1 MTFTVH
7 GISASKGIAI
17 GRVRIV
23 DRGRPEVAERSLDPS
38 RIEPE
43 VRRFRRAVQ
52 AARRELRSVKA
63 RIPEG
68 TPKEIAAFID
78 AHLLMLEDEAISKA
92 PIACIRERR
101 CNAEWALKLQRD
113 ALVAVFEEID
123 DPYLRARKDDVEHVV
138 NRVQIHLQGRRRKE
152 SPSGESAAGKIIH
165 ADDLT
170 PADTVLMQHQGV
182 AGFMT
187 EFGGPNSH
195 TAILARSLDIPAVVG
210 LHRSAALLRDGD
222 EVVLDGREGVVIVSP
237 ADVVKRFYERRRR
250 EIDRVKTARRKLRST
265 PTVTAD
271 GEPVVLQANVELPGE
286 SVGAVRD
293 GAAGVGLYRTEFLFM
308 NRREPPD
315 EQEQFEAYS
324 ELVAALKG
332 APVTIRTLDLG
343 ADKQVDGARPGA
355 PATSNPALGL
365 RAVRLCLKEQS
376 LFRPQIRAIL
386 RASACGPVRMMIPM
400 LANTTELDQVLRI
413 VRDCKRDL
421 DARDERYDASMP
433 IGAMIEVPAAAIC
446 ADIFARR
453 LDFLSIGTNDL
464 IQYTIAID
472 RVDDEVSYLYDP
484 LHPAV
489 LRLVTTTIQAGRKA
503 GIPVAMCGE
512 MAGDA
517 HYTKLLLGMGL
528 REFSVHPN
536 ALLEVKQI
544 IGQTRIASA
553 RRLTRR
559 ILQSTNSATR
569 LALID
574 ELNQSEAPS
583 LSSTN

>member
-1 MTFTVH
+1 MTFTIH

-17 GRVRIV
+17 GRVRIL
-23 DRGRPEVAERSLDPS
+23 DRGRPEVTERSLDPS
-38 RIEPE
+38 RIEAE

-113 ALVAVFEEID
+113 GLVAIFDEIA

-138 NRVQIHLQGRRRKE
+138 NRVQIHLQGRHRKE
-152 SPSGESAAGKIIH
+152 PPPGESAAGKIIH

-222 EVVLDGREGVVIVSP
+222 EVVLDGRQGVVIVSP
-237 ADVVKRFYERRRR
+237 DEAVRRFYQRRGR
-250 EIDRVKTARRKLRST
+250 EIGRIRAARRKLRST

-286 SVGAVRD
+286 FAGAVRD
-293 GAAGVGLYRTEFLFM
+293 GAAGIGLYRTEYLFM

-324 ELVAALKG
+324 ELVGALKG

-343 ADKQVDGARPGA
+343 ADKQVDGTRPDA
-355 PATSNPALGL
+355 PVTSNPALGL

-386 RASACGPVRMMIPM
+386 RASAHGPVRMMIPM
-400 LANTTELDQVLRI
+400 LANTTELAQVLRI
-413 VRDCKRDL
+413 VHDCKREL
-421 DARDERYDASMP
+421 DARGERYDASMP
-433 IGAMIEVPAAAIC
+433 VGAMIEVPAAAIC

-544 IGQTRIASA
+544 IGETRIAPA
-553 RRLTRR
+553 RRFARR
-559 ILQSTNSATR
+559 ILQSTHSATR

-574 ELNQSEAPS
+574 ELNRSRG
-583 LSSTN
+583 

>member
-17 GRVRIV
+17 GRVRTV
-23 DRGRPEVAERSLDPS
+23 DRGRPEATERTLDPS
-38 RIEPE
+38 RIEAE
-43 VRRFRRAVQ
+43 VRRFRRAVH
-52 AARRELRSVKA
+52 AARGELRAVKA
-63 RIPEG
+63 RIPAG

-78 AHLLMLEDEAISKA
+78 THLLMLEDEAISRA
-92 PIACIRERR
+92 PITYIRETR
-101 CNAEWALKLQRD
+101 CNAEWALKLERD
-113 ALVAVFEEID
+113 ALVAVFDAMD
-123 DPYLRARKDDVEHVV
+123 DPYLRTRKDDVEHVV
-138 NRVQIHLQGRRRKE
+138 NRVQVHLQGKRRKE
-152 SPSGESAAGKIIH
+152 PPPGETVAGRIIH

-210 LHRSAALLRDGD
+210 LHRSAAALLRDGD
-222 EVVLDGREGVVIVSP
+222 EVVLDGRQGVVIVSP
-237 ADVVKRFYERRRR
+237 SEVVKRFYERRRR
-250 EIDRVKTARRKLRST
+250 EIARIKAARHRLRST
-265 PTVTAD
+265 PAVTAD
-271 GEPVVLQANVELPGE
+271 GEPVGLQANVELPGE
-286 SVGAVRD
+286 SAGAVRD

-308 NRREPPD
+308 NRRDPPD
-315 EQEQFEAYS
+315 EQEQFDAYS
-324 ELVAALKG
+324 GLVGALKG

-343 ADKQVDGARPGA
+343 ADKQVDGTRPDA

-386 RASACGPVRMMIPM
+386 RASARGPVRMMIPM
-400 LANTTELDQVLRI
+400 LTTVTELDQVLRI
-413 VRDCKRDL
+413 VRDCKCEL
-421 DARDERYDASMP
+421 DAEGEHYDASMP
-433 IGAMIEVPAAAIC
+433 VGAMIEVPAAAIC
-446 ADIFARR
+446 ADIFAPR
-453 LDFLSIGTNDL
+453 LDFFSIGTNDL

-472 RVDDEVSYLYDP
+472 RIDDEVSYLYDP

-489 LRLVTTTIQAGRKA
+489 LRLIAITIAAGRKA

-517 HYTKLLLGMGL
+517 RYTKLLLGMGL

-544 IGQTRIASA
+544 IGETRIALA
-553 RRLTRR
+553 RKFTRR
-559 ILQSTNSATR
+559 ILRSIRSTTR
-569 LALID
+569 LALVD
-574 ELNQSEAPS
+574 ELNRTGS
-583 LSSTN
+583 

>member
-1 MTFTVH
+1 MTFTIR
-7 GISASKGIAI
+7 GISASRGLAI
-17 GRVRIV
+17 GRVHAV
-23 DRGRPEVAERSLDPS
+23 ARGRPEAIERRLDPS
-38 RIEPE
+38 RVEAE
-43 VRRFRRAVQ
+43 VERFGRAVA
-52 AARRELRSVKA
+52 AARRELGAVKA

-78 AHLLMLEDEAISKA
+78 THLLMLEDEAITTA
-92 PIACIRERR
+92 PLGYIRELR
-101 CNAEWALKLQRD
+101 CNAEWALKLECD
-113 ALVAVFEEID
+113 ALVAVFDAMD
-123 DPYLRARKDDVEHVV
+123 DPYLRTRKDDVEHVV
-138 NRVQIHLQGRRRKE
+138 DRVQTHLREAGGKR
-152 SPSGESAAGKIIH
+152 PPPGESAAGRIVY

-187 EFGGPNSH
+187 EFGGSNSH
-195 TAILARSLDIPAVVG
+195 TAILARSLNIPAVVG

-237 ADVVKRFYERRRR
+237 ADIVKRFYEYRRR
-250 EIDRVKTARRKLRST
+250 EIERTRVARRKLRAT

-271 GEPVVLQANVELPGE
+271 GEPVILQANVELPGE
-286 SVGAVRD
+286 SAGAVRD

-308 NRREPPD
+308 NRSHPPD

-324 ELVAALKG
+324 ELVTALKG
-332 APVTIRTLDLG
+332 FPVTVRTLDLG
-343 ADKQVDGARPGA
+343 ADKQVDGARPDA

-365 RAVRLCLKEQS
+365 RAVRLCLKDQS

-413 VRDCKRDL
+413 VRDCKREL
-421 DARDERYDASMP
+421 DERGEGYDASMP
-433 IGAMIEVPAAAIC
+433 VGAMIEVPAAAIC

-489 LRLVTTTIQAGRKA
+489 LRLVATTIAAGRKA

-517 HYTKLLLGMGL
+517 RYTKLLLGMGL

-544 IGQTRIASA
+544 IGETRITSA
-553 RRLTRR
+553 RKSTRR
-559 ILQSTNSATR
+559 ILLSTHAATR
-569 LALID
+569 HALVD
-574 ELNQSEAPS
+574 DLNRLNRTAV
-583 LSSTN
+583 

>member
-1 MTFTVH
+1 MTFTIH
-7 GISASKGIAI
+7 GLSASNGVAI
-17 GRVRIV
+17 GRVHAV
-23 DRGRPEVAERSLDPS
+23 DRVRTEVAERRIDPS
-38 RIEPE
+38 QVEAE
-43 VRRFRRAVQ
+43 VSRFGRAVD
-52 AARRELRSVKA
+52 AARLELRAVKA

-68 TPKEIAAFID
+68 TPREIAAFID
-78 AHLLMLEDEAISKA
+78 THLLMLEDEAISKA
-92 PIACIRERR
+92 PVTYIRDMR
-101 CNAEWALKLQRD
+101 CNAEWALKLECD
-113 ALVAVFEEID
+113 ALVAVFDAMD
-123 DPYLRARKDDVEHVV
+123 DPYLRTRKNDVEHVV
-138 NRVQIHLQGRRRKE
+138 NSVQIHLQGERRKT
-152 SPSGESAAGKIIH
+152 SPSSEPAAGRIIC

-187 EFGGPNSH
+187 EFGGPTSH
-195 TAILARSLDIPAVVG
+195 TAILARSLNIPAVVG

-222 EVVLDGREGVVIVSP
+222 EVVLDGRQGIVIVSP

-250 EIDRVKTARRKLRST
+250 EIERIKSARRKLRAT

-271 GEPVVLQANVELPGE
+271 GEPVLLQANVELPGE
-286 SVGAVRD
+286 SAGAVRD

-308 NRREPPD
+308 NRRDPPD
-315 EQEQFEAYS
+315 EQEQFKAYA
-324 ELVAALKG
+324 ELVAGMKG

-343 ADKQVDGARPGA
+343 ADKQVDGTRPDA
-355 PATSNPALGL
+355 PVTSNPALGL

-386 RASACGPVRMMIPM
+386 RASASGPVRMMIPM

-413 VRDCKRDL
+413 VCECKRDL
-421 DARDERYDASMP
+421 DARGEGYDESMP
-433 IGAMIEVPAAAIC
+433 VGAMIEVPAAAIC

-489 LRLVTTTIQAGRKA
+489 LRLVATTIAAGRKA

-512 MAGDA
+512 MAGDGR
-517 HYTKLLLGMGL
+517 YTKLLLGMGL

-536 ALLEVKQI
+536 ALLEVKQL
-544 IGQTRIASA
+544 IGETRIAPA
-553 RRLTRR
+553 RKLTRR
-559 ILQSTNSATR
+559 IMRSTRATTR
-569 LALID
+569 DALVD
-574 ELNQSEAPS
+574 ELNRSGG
-583 LSSTN
+583 

>member
-1 MTFTVH
+1 MTFTLH

-17 GRVRIV
+17 GTVHAV
-23 DRGRPEVAERSLDPS
+23 DRGRPEATRRTLDPS
-38 RIEPE
+38 RIEAE
-43 VRRFRRAVQ
+43 VRRFGRAVD
-52 AARRELRSVKA
+52 AARLELRAVKA
-63 RIPEG
+63 RIPKG
-68 TPKEIAAFID
+68 TPKEIATFID
-78 AHLLMLEDEAISKA
+78 THLLMLEDEAISRA
-92 PIACIRERR
+92 PISYIRKER
-101 CNAEWALKLQRD
+101 CNAEWALKLERD
-113 ALVAVFEEID
+113 ALVAVFDAMD
-123 DPYLRARKDDVEHVV
+123 DPYLRTRKDDVEHVV
-138 NRVQIHLQGRRRKE
+138 NRVQTHLQTGHRGK
-152 SPSGESAAGKIIH
+152 PHAGESTAGRIVY

-195 TAILARSLDIPAVVG
+195 TAILARSLNIPAVVG
-210 LHRSAALLRDGD
+210 LHRSATLLRDGD
-222 EVVLDGREGVVIVSP
+222 EVVLDGRRGIVIVSP
-237 ADVVKRFYERRRR
+237 AELVKRFYERRRR
-250 EIDRVKTARRKLRST
+250 EIERIRAARRKLRSM

-286 SVGAVRD
+286 FAGAVRD

-308 NRREPPD
+308 NRRDPPD
-315 EQEQFEAYS
+315 EQEQLEAYA
-324 ELVAALKG
+324 ELVAGLKG

-343 ADKQVDGARPGA
+343 ADKQVDGARPDA

-376 LFRPQIRAIL
+376 LFRPQVRAIL
-386 RASACGPVRMMIPM
+386 RASAHGPVRMMIPM
-400 LANTTELDQVLRI
+400 LANTTELHQVHRI
-413 VRDCKRDL
+413 VRDCKREL
-421 DARDERYDASMP
+421 DARGESYDASMP
-433 IGAMIEVPAAAIC
+433 VGAMIEVPAAAIC

-472 RVDDEVSYLYDP
+472 RIDDEVSYLYDP

-489 LRLVTTTIQAGRKA
+489 LRLIATTIGAGRKA

-517 HYTKLLLGMGL
+517 RYTKLLLGMGL

-544 IGQTRIASA
+544 IGETRIAPA
-553 RRLTRR
+553 RQLTRR
-559 ILQSTNSATR
+559 ILRSTRTATR
-569 LALID
+569 LALVD
-574 ELNQSEAPS
+574 ELNRAGR
-583 LSSTN
+583 

>member
-1 MTFTVH
+1 MTFTIH

-23 DRGRPEVAERSLDPS
+23 DRGRPEVGERTLEPLQ
-38 RIEPE
+38 IEAE
-43 VRRFRRAVQ
+43 VRRFRRAVR
-52 AARRELRSVKA
+52 AARLDLRAVKA

-68 TPKEIAAFID
+68 TPREIAAFID
-78 AHLLMLEDEAISKA
+78 THLLMLEDEAVSKA
-92 PIACIRERR
+92 PVAYIRERR
-101 CNAEWALKLQRD
+101 CNAEWALKLECD
-113 ALVAVFEEID
+113 ALVAVFDAMD
-123 DPYLRARKDDVEHVV
+123 DPYLRTRKDDVEHVV
-138 NRVQIHLQGRRRKE
+138 NQVQIHLQGGRRKQPPDE
-152 SPSGESAAGKIIH
+152 AAAGKIIY

-170 PADTVLMQHQGV
+170 PADTVLIQHQGV

-195 TAILARSLDIPAVVG
+195 TAILARSLNIPAVVG

-222 EVVLDGREGVVIVSP
+222 EVILDGRQGVVIVSP
-237 ADVVKRFYERRRR
+237 DEATRRFYQRRGRGTARIRAARRR
-250 EIDRVKTARRKLRST
+250 LRSM

-286 SVGAVRD
+286 FAGAVRD
-293 GAAGVGLYRTEFLFM
+293 GAAGIGLCRTEYLFM
-308 NRREPPD
+308 NRSEPPD

-324 ELVAALKG
+324 GLVGVLKG

-355 PATSNPALGL
+355 PVTSNPALGL

-386 RASACGPVRMMIPM
+386 RTSAHGPVRMMIPM

-413 VRDCKRDL
+413 VRDCEREL
-421 DARDERYDASMP
+421 DARGERYDASMP
-433 IGAMIEVPAAAIC
+433 VGAMIEVPAAAIC

-472 RVDDEVSYLYDP
+472 RIDDEVSYLYDP

-489 LRLVTTTIQAGRKA
+489 LRLVTTTIGAGRKA

-544 IGQTRIASA
+544 IGETRVALA

-559 ILQSTNSATR
+559 ILRSTHSSTR

-574 ELNQSEAPS
+574 ELNRTEG
-583 LSSTN
+583 

>member
-1 MTFTVH
+1 MTFTIH
-7 GISASKGIAI
+7 GISASKGVAI
-17 GRVRIV
+17 GRVHAVR
-23 DRGRPEVAERSLDPS
+23 RGRSEAVERRLDPEQ
-38 RIEPE
+38 IEAE
-43 VRRFRRAVQ
+43 VERFGRAVD
-52 AARRELRSVKA
+52 AARLELRGVKA

-78 AHLLMLEDEAISKA
+78 THLLMLDDEAISRA
-92 PIACIRERR
+92 PIAYIRDMR
-101 CNAEWALKLQRD
+101 CNAEWALKLECD
-113 ALVAVFEEID
+113 ALVAVFDAMD
-123 DPYLRARKDDVEHVV
+123 DPYLRTRKDDVEHVV
-138 NRVQIHLQGRRRKE
+138 NRVQIHLRGGHHATPPPDEAAVGR
-152 SPSGESAAGKIIH
+152 IIY

-195 TAILARSLDIPAVVG
+195 TAILARSLNIPAVVG

-222 EVVLDGREGVVIVSP
+222 EVVLDGRQGIVIVSP
-237 ADVVKRFYERRRR
+237 AELVKRFYERRRR
-250 EIDRVKTARRKLRST
+250 EIERIRSARRKLRAT

-271 GEPVVLQANVELPGE
+271 GEPVGLQANVELPGE
-286 SVGAVRD
+286 SAGAVRD

-308 NRREPPD
+308 NRRDPPD
-315 EQEQFEAYS
+315 EQEQFEAYA

-343 ADKQVDGARPGA
+343 ADKQVDGTRPDA
-355 PATSNPALGL
+355 PVTSNPALGL

-386 RASACGPVRMMIPM
+386 RASASGPVRMMIPM

-413 VRDCKRDL
+413 VRDCKREL
-421 DARDERYDASMP
+421 DARGESYDASMP
-433 IGAMIEVPAAAIC
+433 VGAMIEVPAAAIC

-489 LRLVTTTIQAGRKA
+489 LRLVAITIAAGRKA

-517 HYTKLLLGMGL
+517 RYTKLLLGMGL

-544 IGQTRIASA
+544 IGETRISPA
-553 RRLTRR
+553 RRLSRR
-559 ILQSTNSATR
+559 ILRSSRATTR
-569 LALID
+569 DALVE
-574 ELNQSEAPS
+574 ELNR
-583 LSSTN
+583 TGV

>member
-1 MTFTVH
+1 MTFTIH
-7 GISASKGIAI
+7 GLSASNGVAI
-17 GRVRIV
+17 GRVHAV
-23 DRGRPEVAERSLDPS
+23 DRGRTEVVERRIDPS
-38 RIEPE
+38 QVEAE
-43 VRRFRRAVQ
+43 VSRFGRAVD
-52 AARRELRSVKA
+52 AARLELRAVKA

-68 TPKEIAAFID
+68 TPREIAAFID
-78 AHLLMLEDEAISKA
+78 THLLMLEDEAISKA
-92 PIACIRERR
+92 PVTYIRDMR
-101 CNAEWALKLQRD
+101 CNAEWALKLECD
-113 ALVAVFEEID
+113 ALVAVFDAMD
-123 DPYLRARKDDVEHVV
+123 DPYLRTRKNDVEHVV
-138 NRVQIHLQGRRRKE
+138 NSVQIHLQGERRKT
-152 SPSGESAAGKIIH
+152 SPSSEPAAGRIIY

-187 EFGGPNSH
+187 EFGGPTSH
-195 TAILARSLDIPAVVG
+195 TAILARSLNIPAVVG

-222 EVVLDGREGVVIVSP
+222 EVVLDGRQGIVIVSP

-250 EIDRVKTARRKLRST
+250 EIERIKSARRKLRAT

-271 GEPVVLQANVELPGE
+271 GEPVLLQANVELPGE
-286 SVGAVRD
+286 SAGAVRD

-308 NRREPPD
+308 NRRDPPD
-315 EQEQFEAYS
+315 EQEQFKAYA
-324 ELVAALKG
+324 ELVAGMKG

-343 ADKQVDGARPGA
+343 ADKQVDGTRPDA
-355 PATSNPALGL
+355 PVTSNPALGL

-386 RASACGPVRMMIPM
+386 RASASGAVRMMIPM

-413 VRDCKRDL
+413 VRECKRDL
-421 DARDERYDASMP
+421 DARGEGYDESMP
-433 IGAMIEVPAAAIC
+433 VGAMIEVPAAAIC

-489 LRLVTTTIQAGRKA
+489 LRLVATTIAAGRKA

-512 MAGDA
+512 MAGDGR
-517 HYTKLLLGMGL
+517 YTKLLLGMGL

-536 ALLEVKQI
+536 ALLEVKQL
-544 IGQTRIASA
+544 IGETRIAPA
-553 RRLTRR
+553 RKLTRR
-559 ILQSTNSATR
+559 IMRSTRATTR
-569 LALID
+569 DALVD
-574 ELNQSEAPS
+574 ELNRSGG
-583 LSSTN
+583 

>member
-17 GRVRIV
+17 GRVRTV
-23 DRGRPEVAERSLDPS
+23 DRGRPEATERTLDPS
-38 RIEPE
+38 RIEAE
-43 VRRFRRAVQ
+43 VRRFRRAVH
-52 AARRELRSVKA
+52 AARGELRAVKA
-63 RIPEG
+63 RIPAG

-78 AHLLMLEDEAISKA
+78 THLLMLEDEAISRA
-92 PIACIRERR
+92 PITYIRETR
-101 CNAEWALKLQRD
+101 CNAEWALKLERD
-113 ALVAVFEEID
+113 ALVAVFDAMD
-123 DPYLRARKDDVEHVV
+123 DPYLRTRKDDVEHVV
-138 NRVQIHLQGRRRKE
+138 NRVQIHLQGKRRKE
-152 SPSGESAAGKIIH
+152 PPPGETVAGRIIH

-210 LHRSAALLRDGD
+210 LHRSAAALLRDGD
-222 EVVLDGREGVVIVSP
+222 EVVLDGRQGVVIVSP
-237 ADVVKRFYERRRR
+237 SEVVKRFYERRRR
-250 EIDRVKTARRKLRST
+250 EIARIKAARHRLRST
-265 PTVTAD
+265 PAVTAD
-271 GEPVVLQANVELPGE
+271 GEPVGLQANVELPGE
-286 SVGAVRD
+286 SAGAVRD

-308 NRREPPD
+308 NRRDPPD
-315 EQEQFEAYS
+315 EQEQFDAYS
-324 ELVAALKG
+324 GLVGALKG

-343 ADKQVDGARPGA
+343 ADKQVDGTRPDA

-386 RASACGPVRMMIPM
+386 RASARGPVRMMIPM
-400 LANTTELDQVLRI
+400 LTTVTELDQVLRI
-413 VRDCKRDL
+413 VRDCKCEL
-421 DARDERYDASMP
+421 DAEGEHYDASMP
-433 IGAMIEVPAAAIC
+433 VGAMIEVPAAAIC
-446 ADIFARR
+446 ADIFAPR
-453 LDFLSIGTNDL
+453 LDFFSIGTNDL

-472 RVDDEVSYLYDP
+472 RIDDEVSYLYDP

-489 LRLVTTTIQAGRKA
+489 LRLIAITIAAGRKA

-517 HYTKLLLGMGL
+517 RYTKLLLGMGL

-544 IGQTRIASA
+544 IGETRIALA
-553 RRLTRR
+553 RKFTRR
-559 ILQSTNSATR
+559 ILRSIRSTTR
-569 LALID
+569 LALVD
-574 ELNQSEAPS
+574 ELNRTGS
-583 LSSTN
+583 

>member
-1 MTFTVH
+1 MTFTIH

-17 GRVRIV
+17 GCVHAV
-23 DRGRPEVAERSLDPS
+23 DRGISEASERRLDPS
-38 RIEPE
+38 RVEEE
-43 VRRFRRAVQ
+43 VTRFGEAVD
-52 AARRELRSVKA
+52 AARLELRAVKA
-63 RIPEG
+63 RIPAE
-68 TPKEIAAFID
+68 TPREIAAFID
-78 AHLLMLEDEAISKA
+78 THLLMLEDEAISRA
-92 PIACIRERR
+92 PINYIREKR
-101 CNAEWALKLQRD
+101 CNAEWALKLERD
-113 ALVAVFEEID
+113 ALVAVFDAMD
-123 DPYLRARKDDVEHVV
+123 DPYLRTRKDDVEHVV
-138 NRVQIHLQGRRRKE
+138 NRVQIHLQAGRDRKT
-152 SPSGESAAGKIIH
+152 PSARTPAGRIVY
-165 ADDLT
+165 ADDLS

-195 TAILARSLDIPAVVG
+195 TAILARSLNIPAVVG
-210 LHRSAALLRDGD
+210 LHRSAALLQHGD
-222 EVVLDGREGVVIVSP
+222 EVVLDGGQGVVIVSP
-237 ADVVKRFYERRRR
+237 VEAVKRFYVRRLR
-250 EIDRVKTARRKLRST
+250 EIERIRAARRKLRST

-286 SVGAVRD
+286 SAGAVRD

-308 NRREPPD
+308 NRHDSPD

-332 APVTIRTLDLG
+332 APVNIRTLDLG
-343 ADKQVDGARPGA
+343 ADKQVDGARPDA

-365 RAVRLCLKEQS
+365 RAVRLCLKDQS

-400 LANTTELDQVLRI
+400 LANTSELDQVLRI
-413 VRDCKRDL
+413 VRDCKREL
-421 DARDERYDASMP
+421 DARGEHYDASMP
-433 IGAMIEVPAAAIC
+433 VGAMIEVPAAAIC

-489 LRLVTTTIQAGRKA
+489 LRLVATTIAAGRKA
-503 GIPVAMCGE
+503 GVPVAMCGE

-517 HYTKLLLGMGL
+517 RYTKLLLGMGL

-544 IGQTRIASA
+544 IGETRIAPA
-553 RRLTRR
+553 RKLTRR
-559 ILQSTNSATR
+559 ILRSTRAATR
-569 LALID
+569 HALIE
-574 ELNQSEAPS
+574 ELNRAGG
-583 LSSTN
+583 

>member
-1 MTFTVH
+1 MTFTIR
-7 GISASKGIAI
+7 GISASRGLAI
-17 GRVRIV
+17 GRVHAV
-23 DRGRPEVAERSLDPS
+23 ARGRPEAIERRLAPS
-38 RIEPE
+38 RVEAE
-43 VRRFRRAVQ
+43 VERFGRAVI
-52 AARRELRSVKA
+52 AARRELGAVKA

-78 AHLLMLEDEAISKA
+78 THLLMLEDEAITTA
-92 PIACIRERR
+92 PLGYIRELR
-101 CNAEWALKLQRD
+101 CNAEWALKLECD
-113 ALVAVFEEID
+113 ALVAVFDAMD
-123 DPYLRARKDDVEHVV
+123 DPYLRTRKDDVEHVV
-138 NRVQIHLQGRRRKE
+138 DRVQTHLREAGGKR
-152 SPSGESAAGKIIH
+152 PPPGESAAGRIVY

-187 EFGGPNSH
+187 EFGGSNSH
-195 TAILARSLDIPAVVG
+195 TAILARSLNIPAVVG

-237 ADVVKRFYERRRR
+237 ADIVKRFYEYRRR
-250 EIDRVKTARRKLRST
+250 EIERTRVARRKLRAT

-286 SVGAVRD
+286 SAGAVRD

-308 NRREPPD
+308 NRSHPPD

-324 ELVAALKG
+324 ELVTALKG
-332 APVTIRTLDLG
+332 FPVTVRTLDLG
-343 ADKQVDGARPGA
+343 ADKQVDGARPDA

-413 VRDCKRDL
+413 VRDCKREL
-421 DARDERYDASMP
+421 DERGEGYDASMP
-433 IGAMIEVPAAAIC
+433 VGAMIEVPAAAIC

-489 LRLVTTTIQAGRKA
+489 LRLVATTIAAGRKA

-517 HYTKLLLGMGL
+517 RYTKLLLGMGL

-544 IGQTRIASA
+544 IGETRITSA
-553 RRLTRR
+553 RKSTRR
-559 ILQSTNSATR
+559 ILLSTHAATR
-569 LALID
+569 HALVD
-574 ELNQSEAPS
+574 ELNRLNRTAV
-583 LSSTN
+583 

>member
-17 GRVRIV
+17 GRVRTV
-23 DRGRPEVAERSLDPS
+23 DRGRPEATERTLDPS
-38 RIEPE
+38 RIEAE
-43 VRRFRRAVQ
+43 VRRFRRAVH
-52 AARRELRSVKA
+52 AARGELRAVKA

-78 AHLLMLEDEAISKA
+78 THLLMLEDEAISRA
-92 PIACIRERR
+92 PITYIRETR
-101 CNAEWALKLQRD
+101 CNAEWALKLERD
-113 ALVAVFEEID
+113 ALVAVFDAMD
-123 DPYLRARKDDVEHVV
+123 DPYLRTRKDDVEHVV
-138 NRVQIHLQGRRRKE
+138 NRVQIHLQGKRRKE
-152 SPSGESAAGKIIH
+152 PPPGETVAGRIIH

-210 LHRSAALLRDGD
+210 LHRSAAALLRDGD
-222 EVVLDGREGVVIVSP
+222 EVVLDGRRGVVIVSP
-237 ADVVKRFYERRRR
+237 SEVVKRFYERRGR
-250 EIDRVKTARRKLRST
+250 EIARIKAARHRLRST
-265 PTVTAD
+265 PAVTAD

-286 SVGAVRD
+286 SAGAVRD

-308 NRREPPD
+308 NRRDPPD
-315 EQEQFEAYS
+315 EQEQFDAYS
-324 ELVAALKG
+324 GLVAELKG

-343 ADKQVDGARPGA
+343 ADKQVDGARPDA

-386 RASACGPVRMMIPM
+386 RASARGPVRMMIPM
-400 LANTTELDQVLRI
+400 LATTTELDQVLRI
-413 VRDCKRDL
+413 VRDCKREL
-421 DARDERYDASMP
+421 DAEGGRYDASMP
-433 IGAMIEVPAAAIC
+433 VGAMIEVPAAAIC
-446 ADIFARR
+446 ADIFAPR
-453 LDFLSIGTNDL
+453 LDFFSIGTNDL

-472 RVDDEVSYLYDP
+472 RIDDEVSYLYDP

-489 LRLVTTTIQAGRKA
+489 LRLIAITIAAGCKA

-517 HYTKLLLGMGL
+517 RYTKLLLGMGL

-544 IGQTRIASA
+544 IGETQIAPA
-553 RRLTRR
+553 RKLARR
-559 ILQSTNSATR
+559 ILRSTRSTTR
-569 LALID
+569 LALVD
-574 ELNQSEAPS
+574 ELNR
-583 LSSTN
+583 TGR

>member
-17 GRVRIV
+17 GRVRTV
-23 DRGRPEVAERSLDPS
+23 DRGRPEATERTLDPS
-38 RIEPE
+38 RIEAE
-43 VRRFRRAVQ
+43 VRRFRRAVR
-52 AARRELRSVKA
+52 AARGELRAVKA

-78 AHLLMLEDEAISKA
+78 THLLMLEDEAISRA
-92 PIACIRERR
+92 PITYIRETR
-101 CNAEWALKLQRD
+101 CNAEWALKLERD
-113 ALVAVFEEID
+113 ALVAVFDAMD
-123 DPYLRARKDDVEHVV
+123 DPYLRTRKDDVEHVV
-138 NRVQIHLQGRRRKE
+138 NRVQIHLQGKRRKE
-152 SPSGESAAGKIIH
+152 PPPGETVAGRIIH

-210 LHRSAALLRDGD
+210 LHRSAAALLRDGD
-222 EVVLDGREGVVIVSP
+222 EVVLDGRQGVVIVSP
-237 ADVVKRFYERRRR
+237 SEVVKRFYERRRR
-250 EIDRVKTARRKLRST
+250 EIARIKAARHRLRST
-265 PTVTAD
+265 PAVTAD
-271 GEPVVLQANVELPGE
+271 GEPVGLQANVELPGE
-286 SVGAVRD
+286 SAGAVRD

-308 NRREPPD
+308 NRRDPPD
-315 EQEQFEAYS
+315 EQEQFDAYS
-324 ELVAALKG
+324 GLVAALKG

-343 ADKQVDGARPGA
+343 ADKQVDGARPDA

-386 RASACGPVRMMIPM
+386 RASARGPVRMMIPM
-400 LANTTELDQVLRI
+400 LTTVTELDQVLRI
-413 VRDCKRDL
+413 VRDCKCEL
-421 DARDERYDASMP
+421 DAEGEHYDASMP
-433 IGAMIEVPAAAIC
+433 VGAMIEVPAAAIC
-446 ADIFARR
+446 ADIFAPR
-453 LDFLSIGTNDL
+453 LDFFSIGTNDL

-472 RVDDEVSYLYDP
+472 RIDDEVSYLYDP

-489 LRLVTTTIQAGRKA
+489 LRLIAITIAAGRKA

-517 HYTKLLLGMGL
+517 RYTKLLLGMGL

-544 IGQTRIASA
+544 IGETRIALA
-553 RRLTRR
+553 RKFTRR
-559 ILQSTNSATR
+559 ILRSIRSTTR
-569 LALID
+569 LALVD
-574 ELNQSEAPS
+574 ELNRTGS
-583 LSSTN
+583 

>member
-1 MTFTVH
+1 MTFTIR
-7 GISASKGIAI
+7 GISASRGLAI
-17 GRVRIV
+17 GRVQAV
-23 DRGRPEVAERSLDPS
+23 ARGRPEATERRLEPS
-38 RIEPE
+38 RVEAE
-43 VRRFRRAVQ
+43 VERFGRAVA
-52 AARRELRSVKA
+52 AARLELGAIKA

-78 AHLLMLEDEAISKA
+78 THLLMLEDEAITTA
-92 PIACIRERR
+92 PLGYIRELR
-101 CNAEWALKLQRD
+101 CNAEWALKLECD
-113 ALVAVFEEID
+113 ALVSVFEAMD
-123 DPYLRARKDDVEHVV
+123 DPYLRTRKDDVEHVV
-138 NRVQIHLQGRRRKE
+138 DRVQAHLQEERGKR
-152 SPSGESAAGKIIH
+152 PPPGESAAGRIVY

-187 EFGGPNSH
+187 EFGGSNSH
-195 TAILARSLDIPAVVG
+195 TAILARSLNIPAVVG

-237 ADVVKRFYERRRR
+237 TDIVKRFYEHRRR
-250 EIDRVKTARRKLRST
+250 EIERTRAARRKLRAT

-286 SVGAVRD
+286 SAGAVRD

-308 NRREPPD
+308 NRSHPPD

-324 ELVAALKG
+324 ELVTALKG
-332 APVTIRTLDLG
+332 FPVTVRTLDLG
-343 ADKQVDGARPGA
+343 ADKQVDGARPDA

-413 VRDCKRDL
+413 VRDCKREL
-421 DARDERYDASMP
+421 DERGEGYDASMP
-433 IGAMIEVPAAAIC
+433 VGAMIEVPAAAIC

-472 RVDDEVSYLYDP
+472 RIDDEVSYLYDP

-489 LRLVTTTIQAGRKA
+489 LRLVATTIAAGRKA

-517 HYTKLLLGMGL
+517 RYTKLLLGMGL

-544 IGQTRIASA
+544 IGETRITSA
-553 RRLTRR
+553 RKATRR
-559 ILQSTNSATR
+559 ILRSTHAATR
-569 LALID
+569 HALVD
-574 ELNQSEAPS
+574 DLNR
-583 LSSTN
+583 TGV

>member
-17 GRVRIV
+17 GRVRTV
-23 DRGRPEVAERSLDPS
+23 DRGRPEATERTLDPS
-38 RIEPE
+38 RIEAE
-43 VRRFRRAVQ
+43 VRRFRRAVH
-52 AARRELRSVKA
+52 AARGELRAVKA

-78 AHLLMLEDEAISKA
+78 THLLMLEDEAISRA
-92 PIACIRERR
+92 PITYIRETR
-101 CNAEWALKLQRD
+101 CNAEWALKLERD
-113 ALVAVFEEID
+113 ALVAVFDAMD
-123 DPYLRARKDDVEHVV
+123 DPYLRTRKDDVEHVV
-138 NRVQIHLQGRRRKE
+138 NRVQIHLQGKRRKE
-152 SPSGESAAGKIIH
+152 PPPGETVAGRIIH

-210 LHRSAALLRDGD
+210 LHRSAAALLRDGD
-222 EVVLDGREGVVIVSP
+222 EVVLDGRQGVVIVSP
-237 ADVVKRFYERRRR
+237 SEVVKRFYERRRR
-250 EIDRVKTARRKLRST
+250 EIARIKAARHRLRST
-265 PTVTAD
+265 PAVTAD
-271 GEPVVLQANVELPGE
+271 GEPVGLQANVELPGE
-286 SVGAVRD
+286 SAGAVRD

-308 NRREPPD
+308 NRRDPPD
-315 EQEQFEAYS
+315 EQEQFDAYS
-324 ELVAALKG
+324 GLVAALKG

-343 ADKQVDGARPGA
+343 ADKQVDGARPDA

-386 RASACGPVRMMIPM
+386 RASARGPVRMMIPM
-400 LANTTELDQVLRI
+400 LTTVTELDQVLRI
-413 VRDCKRDL
+413 VRDCKCEL
-421 DARDERYDASMP
+421 DAEGEHYDASMP
-433 IGAMIEVPAAAIC
+433 VGAMIEVPAAAIC
-446 ADIFARR
+446 ADIFAPR
-453 LDFLSIGTNDL
+453 LDFFSIGTNDL

-472 RVDDEVSYLYDP
+472 RIDDEVSYLYDP

-489 LRLVTTTIQAGRKA
+489 LRLIAITIAAGRKA

-517 HYTKLLLGMGL
+517 RYTKLLLGMGL

-544 IGQTRIASA
+544 IGETRIALA
-553 RRLTRR
+553 RKFTRR
-559 ILQSTNSATR
+559 ILRSIRSTTR
-569 LALID
+569 LALVD
-574 ELNQSEAPS
+574 ELNRTGS
-583 LSSTN
+583 

>member
-1 MTFTVH
+1 MTFTIH

-17 GRVRIV
+17 GRVHAV
-23 DRGRPEVAERSLDPS
+23 DHGRPEAAEHTLDPS
-38 RIEPE
+38 RIEAE
-43 VRRFRRAVQ
+43 VGRFGEAVN
-52 AARRELRSVKA
+52 AARLELRAVKA

-68 TPKEIAAFID
+68 TPREIAAFID
-78 AHLLMLEDEAISKA
+78 THLLMLEDEAISKA
-92 PIACIRERR
+92 PINYIREMR
-101 CNAEWALKLQRD
+101 CNAEWALKLERD
-113 ALVAVFEEID
+113 ALVAVFDAMD
-123 DPYLRARKDDVEHVV
+123 DPYLRTRKDDVEHVV
-138 NRVQIHLQGRRRKE
+138 NRVQVHLQGGPGTRP
-152 SPSGESAAGKIIH
+152 PSRHAPAGRIVY

-195 TAILARSLDIPAVVG
+195 TAILARSLNIPAVVG

-222 EVVLDGREGVVIVSP
+222 EVVLDGRQGIVIVSP
-237 ADVVKRFYERRRR
+237 ADVVKRFYTRRWR
-250 EIDRVKTARRKLRST
+250 EIERIKAARSKLRST

-286 SVGAVRD
+286 SAGAVRD

-308 NRREPPD
+308 NRREPPE

-324 ELVAALKG
+324 ELVTALKG

-343 ADKQVDGARPGA
+343 ADKQVDGARPDA

-365 RAVRLCLKEQS
+365 RAVRLCLKEQG
-376 LFRPQIRAIL
+376 LFRTQIRAIL
-386 RASACGPVRMMIPM
+386 RVSASGPVRMMIPM

-413 VRDCKRDL
+413 VRDCKREL
-421 DARDERYDASMP
+421 DARGERYDASMP
-433 IGAMIEVPAAAIC
+433 VGAMIEVPAAAIC
-446 ADIFARR
+446 ADVFARR

-472 RVDDEVSYLYDP
+472 RVDDAVSYLYDP

-489 LRLVTTTIQAGRKA
+489 LRLIATTIAAGRKA

-517 HYTKLLLGMGL
+517 RYTKLLLGMGL

-536 ALLEVKQI
+536 ALLEVKQT
-544 IGQTRIASA
+544 IGETRIAPA
-553 RRLTRR
+553 RKLTRR
-559 ILQSTNSATR
+559 ILRSTRSTTCH
-569 LALID
+569 ALVE
-574 ELNQSEAPS
+574 ELNR
-583 LSSTN
+583 TGG

>member
-1 MTFTVH
+1 MTFTIH

-17 GRVRIV
+17 GRVRAV
-23 DRGRPEVAERSLDPS
+23 DRGRSEAVERRLHPSQVEAEVER
-38 RIEPE
+38 
-43 VRRFRRAVQ
+43 FGRAVD
-52 AARRELRSVKA
+52 AARLELRAVKA
-63 RIPEG
+63 RIPRG
-68 TPKEIAAFID
+68 TPAEIAAFID
-78 AHLLMLEDEAISKA
+78 THLLMLEDEAISSA
-92 PIACIRERR
+92 PIAYIREMR
-101 CNAEWALKLQRD
+101 CNAEWALKLECD
-113 ALVAVFEEID
+113 ALVAVFDAMD
-123 DPYLRARKDDVEHVV
+123 DPYLRTRKDDVEHVV
-138 NRVQIHLQGRRRKE
+138 NRVRTHLREEGRTGPPPPDE
-152 SPSGESAAGKIIH
+152 AAAGRIIC

-195 TAILARSLDIPAVVG
+195 TAILARSLNIPAVVG

-222 EVVLDGREGVVIVSP
+222 EVVLDGRQGVVIVSP
-237 ADVVKRFYERRRR
+237 ADIVKRFYERRRR
-250 EIDRVKTARRKLRST
+250 EIERIRSARRRLRAT

-286 SVGAVRD
+286 SAGAVRD

-308 NRREPPD
+308 NRRDPPD

-324 ELVAALKG
+324 ELVTALKG

-343 ADKQVDGARPGA
+343 ADKQVDGARPDA
-355 PATSNPALGL
+355 PVTSNPALGL

-386 RASACGPVRMMIPM
+386 RASARGPVRMMIPM
-400 LANTTELDQVLRI
+400 LASTTELDQVLRI
-413 VRDCKRDL
+413 VRESKREL
-421 DARDERYDASMP
+421 DARGERYDASMP
-433 IGAMIEVPAAAIC
+433 VGAMIEVPAAAIC

-464 IQYTIAID
+464 IQYTLAAD
-472 RVDDEVSYLYDP
+472 RVDDEVSYLHDP

-489 LRLVTTTIQAGRKA
+489 LRLVATTIAAGRKA
-503 GIPVAMCGE
+503 GKPVAMCGE

-517 HYTKLLLGMGL
+517 RYTKLLLGMGL

-536 ALLEVKQI
+536 ALLEVRQI
-544 IGQTRIASA
+544 IGETRIAPA
-553 RRLTRR
+553 RGLTQR
-559 ILQSTNSATR
+559 ILRSTHAATR
-569 LALID
+569 HALVE
-574 ELNQSEAPS
+574 ELNRAG
-583 LSSTN
+583 T

>member
-1 MTFTVH
+1 MTFTIQ
-7 GISASKGIAI
+7 GIGASKGIAI
-17 GRVRIV
+17 GRVHAV
-23 DRGRPEVAERSLDPS
+23 DRGRAEATERRLAPSEIEAEVER
-38 RIEPE
+38 
-43 VRRFRRAVQ
+43 FGRAVD
-52 AARRELRSVKA
+52 AARLELRAVKA
-63 RIPEG
+63 RIPDG

-78 AHLLMLEDEAISKA
+78 THLLMLEDEAISRA
-92 PIACIRERR
+92 PTTYIREMR
-101 CNAEWALKLQRD
+101 CNAEWALKLERD
-113 ALVAVFEEID
+113 ALVSVFDAMD
-123 DPYLRARKDDVEHVV
+123 DPYLRTRKDDVEHVV
-138 NRVQIHLQGRRRKE
+138 NRVQIHLQGERR
-152 SPSGESAAGKIIH
+152 SAPPSGETAAGRIIH

-195 TAILARSLDIPAVVG
+195 TAILARSLNIPAVVG
-210 LHRSAALLRDGD
+210 LHRAAALLRDGD
-222 EVVLDGREGVVIVSP
+222 EVVLDGRQGVVVVSP
-237 ADVVKRFYERRRR
+237 ADLVKRFYARRRR
-250 EIDRVKTARRKLRST
+250 EIERIRAARRKLRSM

-286 SVGAVRD
+286 SAGAVRD

-308 NRREPPD
+308 NRRDPPD
-315 EQEQFEAYS
+315 EEEQFEAYT
-324 ELVAALKG
+324 ELVASLKG

-343 ADKQVDGARPGA
+343 ADKQVDGARPDA
-355 PATSNPALGL
+355 PASSNPALGL

-386 RASACGPVRMMIPM
+386 RASAHGPVRMMIPM

-413 VRDCKRDL
+413 VRESKREL
-421 DARDERYDASMP
+421 DARGERYDGTMP
-433 IGAMIEVPAAAIC
+433 VGAMIEVPAAAIC

-489 LRLVTTTIQAGRKA
+489 LRLVATTIAAGRKA

-517 HYTKLLLGMGL
+517 RYTKLLLGMGL

-544 IGQTRIASA
+544 IGETRIAPA
-553 RRLTRR
+553 RKLTRR
-559 ILQSTNSATR
+559 ILRSTRPATR
-569 LALID
+569 HSLVE
-574 ELNQSEAPS
+574 ELNRTAG
-583 LSSTN
+583 

>member
-1 MTFTVH
+1 MTFTIH

-17 GRVRIV
+17 GRVYAV
-23 DRGRPEVAERSLDPS
+23 DRGRSEVVEHRLEPS
-38 RIEPE
+38 RIEAE
-43 VRRFRRAVQ
+43 VERFARAVE
-52 AARRELRSVKA
+52 AARQELRAVKA

-68 TPKEIAAFID
+68 TPREIAAFID
-78 AHLLMLEDEAISKA
+78 THLLMLEDEAISSA
-92 PIACIRERR
+92 PLAYIREMG
-101 CNAEWALKLQRD
+101 CNAEWALKLECD
-113 ALVAVFEEID
+113 ALVAAFDAMD
-123 DPYLRARKDDVEHVV
+123 DPYLRTRRNDVEHVV
-138 NRVQIHLQGRRRKE
+138 DRVQTHLRGGHRTPPPPDEVVAGR
-152 SPSGESAAGKIIH
+152 IIY

-195 TAILARSLDIPAVVG
+195 TAILARSLNIPAVVG

-222 EVVLDGREGVVIVSP
+222 EVVLDGRQGVVVVAPIAS
-237 ADVVKRFYERRRR
+237 VKRFYDRRRR
-250 EIDRVKTARRKLRST
+250 EIERIRSARRKLRAT

-286 SVGAVRD
+286 SAGAVRD

-308 NRREPPD
+308 NRIDPPD
-315 EQEQFEAYS
+315 EQEQYETYA

-343 ADKQVDGARPGA
+343 ADKQVDGARPDA
-355 PATSNPALGL
+355 PITSNPALGL

-386 RASACGPVRMMIPM
+386 RASASGPVRMLIPM
-400 LANTTELDQVLRI
+400 LATTTELDQVLRI

-421 DARDERYDASMP
+421 DVRGEGYDGSMP
-433 IGAMIEVPAAAIC
+433 VGAMIEVPAAAIC

-472 RVDDEVSYLYDP
+472 RVDDEASDLYDP
-484 LHPAV
+484 MHPAV
-489 LRLVTTTIQAGRKA
+489 LRLVVTTIAAGRKA

-517 HYTKLLLGMGL
+517 RYTKLLLGMGL

-544 IGQTRIASA
+544 IGETQVAPA
-553 RRLTRR
+553 RKLARR
-559 ILQSTNSATR
+559 ILRSTRASTR
-569 LALID
+569 HALVE
-574 ELNQSEAPS
+574 ELNRTGP
-583 LSSTN
+583 

>member
-1 MTFTVH
+1 MTFTIR
-7 GISASKGIAI
+7 GISASRGLAI
-17 GRVRIV
+17 GRVHAV
-23 DRGRPEVAERSLDPS
+23 ARGRPEAIERRLDPS
-38 RIEPE
+38 RVEAE
-43 VRRFRRAVQ
+43 VERFGRAVA
-52 AARRELRSVKA
+52 AARRELGAVKA

-78 AHLLMLEDEAISKA
+78 THLLMLEDEAITTA
-92 PIACIRERR
+92 PLGYIRELR
-101 CNAEWALKLQRD
+101 CNAEWALKLECD
-113 ALVAVFEEID
+113 ALVAVFDAMD
-123 DPYLRARKDDVEHVV
+123 DPYLRTRKDDVEHVV
-138 NRVQIHLQGRRRKE
+138 DRVQTHLREAGGKR
-152 SPSGESAAGKIIH
+152 PPPGESAAGRIVY

-187 EFGGPNSH
+187 EFGGSNSH
-195 TAILARSLDIPAVVG
+195 TAILARSLNIPAVVG

-237 ADVVKRFYERRRR
+237 ADIVKRFYEYRRR
-250 EIDRVKTARRKLRST
+250 EIERTRVARRKLRAT

-271 GEPVVLQANVELPGE
+271 GEPVILQANVELPGE
-286 SVGAVRD
+286 SAGAVRD

-308 NRREPPD
+308 NRSHPPD

-324 ELVAALKG
+324 ELVTALKG
-332 APVTIRTLDLG
+332 FPVTVRTLDLG
-343 ADKQVDGARPGA
+343 ADKQVDGARPDA

-365 RAVRLCLKEQS
+365 RAVRLCLKDQS

-413 VRDCKRDL
+413 VRDCKREL
-421 DARDERYDASMP
+421 DERGEGYDASMP
-433 IGAMIEVPAAAIC
+433 VGAMIEVPAAAIC

-489 LRLVTTTIQAGRKA
+489 LRLVATTIAAGRKA

-517 HYTKLLLGMGL
+517 RYTKLLLGMGL

-544 IGQTRIASA
+544 IGETRITSA
-553 RRLTRR
+553 RKSTRR
-559 ILQSTNSATR
+559 ILLSTHAATR
-569 LALID
+569 HALVD
-574 ELNQSEAPS
+574 ELNRLNRTEV
-583 LSSTN
+583 

>member
-1 MTFTVH
+1 MTFTIH

-17 GRVRIV
+17 GRVRAL
-23 DRGRPEVAERSLDPS
+23 DRGRAEATERRLHPS
-38 RIEPE
+38 QVDAEIE
-43 VRRFRRAVQ
+43 RFGRAVE
-52 AARRELRSVKA
+52 AARLELRAVKA

-68 TPKEIAAFID
+68 TPREIAAFID
-78 AHLLMLEDEAISKA
+78 THLLMLDDEAISNS
-92 PIACIRERR
+92 PVNYIREMR
-101 CNAEWALKLQRD
+101 CNAEWALKLECD
-113 ALVAVFEEID
+113 ALVAVFDAMD
-123 DPYLRARKDDVEHVV
+123 DSYLRTRKDDVEHVV
-138 NRVQIHLQGRRRKE
+138 NRVQNHLQGGRAGI
-152 SPSGESAAGKIIH
+152 SHSGASVDGRILY

-195 TAILARSLDIPAVVG
+195 TAILARSLNIPAVVG
-210 LHRSAALLRDGD
+210 LHRSAELLRDGD
-222 EVVLDGREGVVIVSP
+222 EVVLDGRKGVVIVSP
-237 ADVVKRFYERRRR
+237 TDVVRRFYERHQR
-250 EIDRVKTARRKLRST
+250 EIQRIRTARRKLRST

-286 SVGAVRD
+286 SAGAVRD

-308 NRREPPD
+308 NRRDSPD

-343 ADKQVDGARPGA
+343 ADKQVDGARPDA

-365 RAVRLCLKEQS
+365 RAVRLCLKDQS

-386 RASACGPVRMMIPM
+386 RASAHGPVRMMIPM

-413 VRDCKRDL
+413 VRDCKREL
-421 DARDERYDASMP
+421 DASGEGYDASMP
-433 IGAMIEVPAAAIC
+433 VGAMIEIPAAAIC

-464 IQYTIAID
+464 IQYTVAAD
-472 RVDDEVSYLYDP
+472 RIDDEVSYLYDP

-489 LRLVTTTIQAGRKA
+489 LRLVATTIAEGRKA

-517 HYTKLLLGMGL
+517 RYTKLLLGMGL

-544 IGQTRIASA
+544 IGETPIAPA
-553 RRLTRR
+553 RKLTRR
-559 ILQSTNSATR
+559 ILRSTRSDTR
-569 LALID
+569 HALIE
-574 ELNQSEAPS
+574 ELNRVGV
-583 LSSTN
+583 